1 MGVVVLFIVAIAMLF
16 IALANKKPER
26 KTSSD
31 VEQKMNTIE
40 DLPLH
45 EYSEWDLP
53 SDYTVIDTETTGLN
67 PDDRIIELAA
77 VKVRNGAIV
86 SSFNELIN
94 PLRPINPI
102 ASRVNG
108 ITDSMV
114 AGCPSFPDVRDE
126 FLSFIGDDVLVGH
139 NVTFDLGFL
148 NRELPEALEN
158 RYIDTLKIA
167 RLYVKDS
174 DNHKLSTLV
183 KYFEIEQE
191 QEHRALCDAEL
202 TFQVYERLKALDM
215 ESKKKEEARYKD
227 LASVVSFIQNS
238 DEILSRY
245 DKAIVDYLKKNIRYK
260 KDIPEQVPEL
270 QTELMGSIWFLY
282 RKHTIDEDQ
291 HNRLISIAERVQN
304 ELNKR
309 IAFVDRIDAKN
320 RDIRE
325 PKTDWQRR
333 QKDAVWEEGIQ
344 KKVESRA

>member
-16 IALANKKPER
+16 IALTNKKPER
-26 KTSSD
+26 KTSSSI
-31 VEQKMNTIE
+31 EQKMNTIE

-114 AGCPSFPDVRDE
+114 AGCPSFPNVSDE

-167 RLYVKDS
+167 RLYAKDS

-191 QEHRALCDAEL
+191 QEHRALGDAEL

-309 IAFVDRIDAKN
+309 IAFVDRIDAKS

-333 QKDAVWEEGIQ
+333 QKDAAWEEDIQ
-344 KKVESRA
+344 KKVESRT